1 MVTVAILLA
10 AAAPSVEALTLGR
23 QLAESGTLATV
34 LPMMQ
39 MKETEELIAAHPE
52 LSIGERT
59 ALQVTSQRV
68 YEVGREILMRA
79 EAEAYAKRMS
89 LADLRAT
96 VAFQKSPAGKRY
108 RAAIPNVV
116 EDVMPVIG
124 KMDFKGDVSA
134 AFCKETG
141 KLCAK

>member
-1 MVTVAILLA
+1 MVIAILLA
-10 AAAPSVEALTLGR
+10 AAAPSAEALMLGR

-52 LSIGERT
+52 LSIDEKA
-59 ALQVTSQRV
+59 ALRVTSQRV
-68 YEVGREILMRA
+68 FGIGRDKIMRA
-79 EAEAYAKRMS
+79 EAETYARRMS
-89 LADLRAT
+89 LADLKAT

-108 RAAIPNVV
+108 RAAIPNVI
-116 EDVMPVIG
+116 EDVMPAIG

>member
-1 MVTVAILLA
+1 MAMMLA
-10 AAAPSVEALTLGR
+10 AAAPSAEALTLGR

-52 LSIGERT
+52 LSVGERT

-68 YEVGREILMRA
+68 YEVGREKLMRT
-79 EAEAYAKRMS
+79 EAAAYAKRMS
-89 LADLRAT
+89 VADLRAT
-96 VAFQKSPAGKRY
+96 VAFQKSPAGERY
-108 RAAIPNVV
+108 RAAIPNVI
-116 EDVMPVIG
+116 EDVMPVIA